1 MNQLMKK
8 GILIGF
14 SVVLLSL
21 ACNKDKF
28 ETKPTLKFKSQNGNL
43 FANNQDGLV
52 VELEFTD
59 KEGDVSDTIFVKKIR
74 VNQRQPVSTLRDS
87 FKLKV
92 PEFPGD
98 TKGIIKVTMDYQNYL
113 ISANPPLPMLGNPT
127 QKEPDTLM
135 IKFAL
140 KDKGNHI
147 SDTVTVGPIYVIRF

>member
-14 SVVLLSL
+14 SVMLLSL

-28 ETKPTLKFKSQNGNL
+28 ETKPTLKLKSQNGNV
-43 FANNQDGLV
+43 FAKNEDGLV
-52 VELEFTD
+52 VEFEFTD
-59 KEGDVSDTIFVKKIR
+59 KEGDVDDTIFIKKIR
-74 VNQRQPVSTLRDS
+74 TNLRQAASTLRDS

-92 PEFPGD
+92 PNFPHD
-98 TKGIIKVTMDYQNYL
+98 TKGVIKVEMGYQDYL
-113 ISANPPLPMLGNPT
+113 ISAQPPPMSGNPPKP
-127 QKEPDTLM
+127 EPDTLM